1 MYAPSDPPTATYQ
14 PDSHGTYRGGWRGV
28 TIDHAARQLGVSP
41 TTIRRWVKDGRIK
54 SERVARPQG
63 YVVLVEL
70 PASAPSTPDQTTP
83 PQIATTPPATAPT
96 EVARA
101 DAMAIYLAAYA
112 KKITA
117 PLVATIA
124 EQAELIGELKT
135 RLAAFEA
142 PKPDPDPEAPV
153 AAMWQARAE
162 TLADQLDQAQ
172 RAYQAPK
179 PETVTVEP
187 TPEMEAVSAPAP
199 RPWWRW
205 WFG

>member
-1 MYAPSDPPTATYQ
+1 
-14 PDSHGTYRGGWRGV
+14 V

-70 PASAPSTPDQTTP
+70 PASAPSTPDQIDP
-83 PQIATTPPATAPT
+83 PQVATAPPATAPT

-101 DAMAIYLAAYA
+101 DAMASYLAAYA
-112 KKITA
+112 EKITA

-135 RLAAFEA
+135 RLAALKA
-142 PKPDPDPEAPV
+142 PNPESTPESEPSSGP

-179 PETVTVEP
+179 PAPVAVEP
-187 TPEMEAVSAPAP
+187 TPAVEATPAPAV
-199 RPWWRW
+199 RPWWRFW
-205 WFG
+205 